1 MMTPRLEQL
10 IDELGKAPERSW
22 IQEVLL
28 ACLQRLG
35 SAGPT
40 EWQIVEV
47 FDAWT
52 AGDALHI
59 VYTSPWGPVAGLI
72 RGTENP
78 ADEDPT
84 ECGEMIADFDVAE
97 PLGTIAE
104 HLTYDDDGVGW
115 WGDPVAGSIL
125 ASRGRFGTGPAD

>member
-10 IDELGKAPERSW
+10 INDLEKTSERSW

-35 SAGPT
+35 SGGPT

-47 FDAWT
+47 FDAWID
-52 AGDALHI
+52 GDALYI

-72 RGTENP
+72 RGSENP
-78 ADEDPT
+78 ADDDAAQ
-84 ECGEMIADFDVAE
+84 CGEMIADFDVAE
-97 PLGTIAE
+97 PLGTYAE
-104 HLTYDDDGVGW
+104 DLTYDNDDVGW
-115 WGDPVAGSIL
+115 WGDPIPGSIL
-125 ASRGRFGTGPAD
+125 EGRGQGHP